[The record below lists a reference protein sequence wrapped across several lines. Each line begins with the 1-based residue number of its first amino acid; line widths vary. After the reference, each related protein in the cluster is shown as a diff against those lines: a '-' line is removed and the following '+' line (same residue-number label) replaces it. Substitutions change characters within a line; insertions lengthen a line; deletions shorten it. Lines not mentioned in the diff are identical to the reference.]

1 MAKKIKIDIDFSS
14 DNTLLAVSFQKK
26 DYTLA
31 FNLNKTLKI
40 KLEKIED
47 LPYYDESIEKL
58 QKFSLFHYHDPDCQ
72 LSFYLLS
79 NHHPEGKLFRAF
91 KTIDFFILIHG
102 SIGKDSVSEIVKKVK
117 SIKGVL
123 TAFLPDM
130 KPVKDYSL
138 FLSDLELHMVEIL
151 KGNQTTMN

>member
-1 MAKKIKIDIDFSS
+1 MPKKIKIDIDFSS

-31 FNLNKTLKI
+31 YNLNKTLKT
-40 KLEKIED
+40 KLEKIKD
-47 LPYYDESIEKL
+47 LPYYEESLEKIL
-58 QKFSLFHYHDPDCQ
+58 EYSLFHYFDSDCH

-79 NHHPEGKLFRAF
+79 NHHAEGKLFRAF

-102 SIGKDSVSEIVKKVK
+102 SLDDDAVSKIVKEIK
-117 SIKGVL
+117 SIQGVL

-130 KPVKDYSL
+130 KSVKDYSL
-138 FLSDLELHMVEIL
+138 FLSDLELHMVEVL
-151 KGNQTTMN
+151 KG